1 MEDVKSIDEVIK
13 IAECLTRREIY
24 KTKVSFVCQKC
35 GVKTETSLRQFK
47 ERGKKNL
54 ICQKCETKNKFMQ
67 KYGVDNVFKAQ
78 EFIEKNKENNLSTK
92 KITDICEKNNIELLE
107 EYKGVHENGKWKY
120 YSVRC
125 KECKNVF
132 KTYFYDRA
140 RNCCPI
146 CFPKTSS
153 QGEEEIKEF
162 ISQNY
167 SGKII
172 FNDRTILDGKELDV
186 YIPDLKIAIE
196 YDGAYWHSDVNNYF
210 KYKECRKQGIR
221 LIHIIENTWLQKKEI
236 VKSVLSSVLNICPKK
251 YYARKCE
258 IKEIDNKTYKD
269 FCEENHLQGYAVASV
284 RLGLF
289 YQDELIQIMSFSKSR
304 FDKTIEWEMIR
315 ECSKINC
322 GIVGG
327 KKKLLKYFEKNY
339 KPKSLISYCWKDY
352 FEGKSYTDSGFKL
365 SKETKPNY
373 FYTKNSLSPLESREK
388 FQKHKLKKV
397 LKTFDENLT
406 EQENMKN
413 NNYLKIFDYGNYV
426 FKKNY

>member
-1 MEDVKSIDEVIK
+1 MFLK
-13 IAECLTRREIY
+13 R
-24 KTKVSFVCQKC
+24 
-35 GVKTETSLRQFK
+35 
-47 ERGKKNL
+47 KNL
-54 ICQKCETKNKFMQ
+54 
-67 KYGVDNVFKAQ
+67 
-78 EFIEKNKENNLSTK
+78 
-92 KITDICEKNNIELLE
+92 
-107 EYKGVHENGKWKY
+107 
-120 YSVRC
+120 
-125 KECKNVF
+125 
-132 KTYFYDRA
+132 
-140 RNCCPI
+140 
-146 CFPKTSS
+146 
-153 QGEEEIKEF
+153 
-162 ISQNY
+162 
-167 SGKII
+167 
-172 FNDRTILDGKELDV
+172 
-186 YIPDLKIAIE
+186 
-196 YDGAYWHSDVNNYF
+196 
-210 KYKECRKQGIR
+210 
-221 LIHIIENTWLQKKEI
+221 
-236 VKSVLSSVLNICPKK
+236 K

-258 IKEIDNKTYKD
+258 IKEVDNKTYKD

-284 RLGLF
+284 KLGLF

-426 FKKNY
+426 FKKSY

>member
-1 MEDVKSIDEVIK
+1 MEDVKSIDEVFK

-35 GVKTETSLRQFK
+35 GVKAETSLRQFK

-78 EFIEKNKENNLSTK
+78 EFIKKNKENNLSTK
-92 KITDICEKNNIELLE
+92 KITDICEKNNIELL
-107 EYKGVHENGKWKY
+107 
-120 YSVRC
+120 
-125 KECKNVF
+125 
-132 KTYFYDRA
+132 
-140 RNCCPI
+140 
-146 CFPKTSS
+146 
-153 QGEEEIKEF
+153 EEIKEF

-196 YDGAYWHSDVNNYF
+196 YDGAYWHGDVNNYF

-258 IKEIDNKTYKD
+258 IKEVDNKTYKD